1 MHHILLKALAS
12 GLIMSLFPYAAI
24 SAPPKPAQT
33 DSLLTLLPKTPDAA
47 DRGRIYVQL
56 ADLSGDSLE
65 LAAPYWEAALAEAH
79 KAGDTYGCK
88 DALDFLVR
96 KFADRDTRRAEKYI
110 ALSDSILPGSR
121 HALFRSSLYA
131 YYLWKQ
137 MNDNNSIETVTRAL
151 EELKGKNYDRLTPE
165 ERIEWEFLTGL
176 AIDFSSVTTE
186 AYDNIA
192 KAIPY
197 VERALENLRKY
208 PLEERLH
215 LEKICHDELSDL
227 YMLCKDKRAE
237 EQIGQCIDLHRK
249 WLAMDDRFERPHRDT
264 TGYMMRA
271 YAKMVYLRD
280 LISRDKLNEYYQ
292 KCIELARARGD
303 MAEIYS
309 TSARYYQCTGDYERA
324 VAYIDSTITAYKSK
338 GIKADLAP
346 IYATQSY
353 LYEKMGDYK
362 NALKAVRTTN
372 NIRFNERVEEAQSS
386 LAEMQTLFEVGRLE
400 FEKSR
405 LTGRIRFIALL
416 AGGIL
421 VLLLIGWSVYQY
433 VMVRQL
439 KQIRRQL
446 TDANEEI
453 TRQSRRA
460 MESEKMKTAFINSM
474 CHEIRTPLNA
484 INGFSDLLLEGD
496 HDHDTRREFR
506 EQIWASTTA
515 LTTLLENMLEL
526 SRLVSSEEPLPLAET
541 DLGLLC
547 AERLQ
552 IQRELSQNPSVE
564 YVLKGGGRGTCV
576 IPTNE
581 TYMTRVIDNLL
592 QNAAKFTAAGSV
604 TVCCDKDDRTRKL
617 RIRVTDTGI
626 GIAPDKQ
633 EWVFDRFTKVDS
645 FKPGSG
651 IGLYLCRLI
660 VTRLGGAIRVCPD
673 YRAGCCI
680 EITLPY

>member
-1 MHHILLKALAS
+1 MRQILLKALAS
-12 GLIMSLFPYAAI
+12 GLIMSLFPHAAI
-24 SAPPKPAQT
+24 SAPPKPAHA

-47 DRGRIYVQL
+47 GRERIYVQL

-65 LAAPYWEAALAEAH
+65 LAAPHWEAALAEAH

-292 KCIELARARGD
+292 KCIGLARARGD

-324 VAYIDSTITAYKSK
+324 VAYIDSTITVYKSK

-353 LYEKMGDYK
+353 LYEEMGDYK

-421 VLLLIGWSVYQY
+421 VLLLVGWSVYQY

-526 SRLVSSEEPLPLAET
+526 SSLVSSEEPLPLAET

-604 TVCCDKDDRTRKL
+604 TVCCDKDNRTRKL

>member
-165 ERIEWEFLTGL
+165 ERIEWELLTGL

-292 KCIELARARGD
+292 KCIGLARARGD

>member
-1 MHHILLKALAS
+1 
-12 GLIMSLFPYAAI
+12 MSLFPYAAI
-24 SAPPKPAQT
+24 SAPPKPAHA

-47 DRGRIYVQL
+47 GRERIYVQL

-65 LAAPYWEAALAEAH
+65 LAAPHWEAALAEAH

-292 KCIELARARGD
+292 KCIGLARARGD

-324 VAYIDSTITAYKSK
+324 VAYIDSTITVYKSK

-353 LYEKMGDYK
+353 LYEEMGDYK

-421 VLLLIGWSVYQY
+421 VLLLVGWSVYQY

-496 HDHDTRREFR
+496 HDHNTRREFR

-526 SRLVSSEEPLPLAET
+526 SSLVSSEEPLPLAET

-564 YVLKGGGRGTCV
+564 YILKGGGRGTCV

>member
-1 MHHILLKALAS
+1 M
-12 GLIMSLFPYAAI
+12 
-24 SAPPKPAQT
+24 
-33 DSLLTLLPKTPDAA
+33 LTLLPKTPDAA
-47 DRGRIYVQL
+47 GRERIYVQL
-56 ADLSGDSLE
+56 ADLSCDSLE
-65 LAAPYWEAALAEAH
+65 LAAPHWEAALAEAH
-79 KAGDTYGCK
+79 KAVDTYGCK

-165 ERIEWEFLTGL
+165 ERIEWELLTGL

-292 KCIELARARGD
+292 KCIGLARARGD

-324 VAYIDSTITAYKSK
+324 VAYIDSTITVYKSK

-353 LYEKMGDYK
+353 LYEEMGDYK

-421 VLLLIGWSVYQY
+421 VLLLVGWSVYQY

-496 HDHDTRREFR
+496 HDHNTRREFR

-526 SRLVSSEEPLPLAET
+526 SSLVSSEEPLPLAET

-564 YVLKGGGRGTCV
+564 YILKGGGV
-576 IPTNE
+576 
-581 TYMTRVIDNLL
+581 
-592 QNAAKFTAAGSV
+592 AAPASS
-604 TVCCDKDDRTRKL
+604 R
-617 RIRVTDTGI
+617 
-626 GIAPDKQ
+626 PM
-633 EWVFDRFTKVDS
+633 
-645 FKPGSG
+645 KP
-651 IGLYLCRLI
+651 I
-660 VTRLGGAIRVCPD
+660 
-673 YRAGCCI
+673 
-680 EITLPY
+680 

>member
-1 MHHILLKALAS
+1 MRQILLKALAS

-264 TGYMMRA
+264 TGYVMRA

-292 KCIELARARGD
+292 KCIGLARARGD

-353 LYEKMGDYK
+353 LYEEMGDYK

>member
-1 MHHILLKALAS
+1 MRQILLKALAS

-24 SAPPKPAQT
+24 SAPPKPAHA

-65 LAAPYWEAALAEAH
+65 LAAPHWEAALAEAH

-110 ALSDSILPGSR
+110 ALADSILPGSR
-121 HALFRSSLYA
+121 YALFRSSLYA

-165 ERIEWEFLTGL
+165 ERIEWELLTGL

-292 KCIELARARGD
+292 KCIGLARARGD

>member
-47 DRGRIYVQL
+47 GRERIYVQL

-96 KFADRDTRRAEKYI
+96 KFADRDARRAEKYI
-110 ALSDSILPGSR
+110 ALADSILPGSR
-121 HALFRSSLYA
+121 YALFRSSLYA

-137 MNDNNSIETVTRAL
+137 MNDNNSIETVTRAV
-151 EELKGKNYDRLTPE
+151 EELKGKNYDRLSPE

-292 KCIELARARGD
+292 KCIGLARARGD

-324 VAYIDSTITAYKSK
+324 VAYIDSTITVYKSK

-353 LYEKMGDYK
+353 LYEEMGDYK

-496 HDHDTRREFR
+496 HDHNTRREFR

-526 SRLVSSEEPLPLAET
+526 SSLVSSEEPLPLAET

-564 YVLKGGGRGTCV
+564 YILKGGGRGTCV

-604 TVCCDKDDRTRKL
+604 TVCCDKDDSTRKL

>member
-292 KCIELARARGD
+292 KCIGLARARGD

-421 VLLLIGWSVYQY
+421 VLLLVGWSVYQY

-604 TVCCDKDDRTRKL
+604 TVCCDKDDSTRKL

>member
-1 MHHILLKALAS
+1 M
-12 GLIMSLFPYAAI
+12 
-24 SAPPKPAQT
+24 
-33 DSLLTLLPKTPDAA
+33 LTLLPKTPDAA
-47 DRGRIYVQL
+47 GRERIYVQL

-65 LAAPYWEAALAEAH
+65 LAAPHWEAALAEAH

-165 ERIEWEFLTGL
+165 ERIEWELLTGL

-292 KCIELARARGD
+292 KCIGLARARGD

-324 VAYIDSTITAYKSK
+324 VAYIDSTITVYKSK

-353 LYEKMGDYK
+353 LYEEMGDYK

-421 VLLLIGWSVYQY
+421 VLLLVGWSVYQY

-496 HDHDTRREFR
+496 HDHNTRREFR
-506 EQIWASTTA
+506 EQIWTNTTA

-526 SRLVSSEEPLPLAET
+526 SSLVSSEEPLPLAET

-564 YVLKGGGRGTCV
+564 YILKGGGRGTCV

-604 TVCCDKDDRTRKL
+604 TVCCDKDDSTRKL

>member
-1 MHHILLKALAS
+1 MRQILLKALAS

-24 SAPPKPAQT
+24 SAPPKPAHA

-47 DRGRIYVQL
+47 GRERIYVQL

-65 LAAPYWEAALAEAH
+65 LAAPHWEAALAEAH

-110 ALSDSILPGSR
+110 ALADSILPGSR
-121 HALFRSSLYA
+121 YALFRSSLYA

-165 ERIEWEFLTGL
+165 ERIEWELLTGL

-292 KCIELARARGD
+292 KCIGLARARGD

-421 VLLLIGWSVYQY
+421 VLLLVGWSVYQY

-526 SRLVSSEEPLPLAET
+526 SSLVSSEEPLPLAET

>member
-292 KCIELARARGD
+292 KCIGLARARGD

-324 VAYIDSTITAYKSK
+324 VAYIDSTITVYKSK

>member
-292 KCIELARARGD
+292 KCIGLARARGD

-592 QNAAKFTAAGSV
+592 QNVAKFTAAGSV

>member
-292 KCIELARARGD
+292 KCIGLARARGD

-433 VMVRQL
+433 GMVRQL